1 MLSITLLDWSSSS
14 TRPCRRRVRLRV
26 EVLHHSQILNPPS
39 SSRALMRPQSHLLK
53 LNSFIGSWYNGYDDD
68 SRFSFD
74 IFCMHSVFPSFSVE
88 DTLMSIVNNNDTP
101 FKRVRFSV
109 LHVRSYLSLAMRA
122 LAATISRNTLP
133 LRLYLFTRTPIYI
146 ILWFDDLYRIKI

>member
-1 MLSITLLDWSSSS
+1 
-14 TRPCRRRVRLRV
+14 
-26 EVLHHSQILNPPS
+26 
-39 SSRALMRPQSHLLK
+39 MRPQSHLLK

-68 SRFSFD
+68 SRFNFD
-74 IFCMHSVFPSFSVE
+74 IFY
-88 DTLMSIVNNNDTP
+88 TLMSIVNNNDTP

-133 LRLYLFTRTPIYI
+133 LRLYLFTRTPVYI